1 MHNISQTYNHGHL
14 RLTLDTEDDL
24 NVLKHMMENTESI
37 HQGYEEIEKS
47 LLAHPEWIAMNA
59 HVEQKKS

>member
-1 MHNISQTYNHGHL
+1 
-14 RLTLDTEDDL
+14 
-24 NVLKHMMENTESI
+24 MMENTESI